1 LELGVVI
8 VGGIPYC
15 NKSEETILDN
25 MTKYKQ
31 AIVLKEELEMSK
43 GKSISQACH
52 ASLEAYNRT
61 DESVREEWRSQGA
74 KKIALDIG
82 DNDIKSRFQK
92 AKREGL
98 SAYLVKDAGH
108 TELKS
113 GTVTALGI
121 GPAEESKIDSITGD
135 LSLIR

>member
-1 LELGVVI
+1 
-8 VGGIPYC
+8 
-15 NKSEETILDN
+15 

-31 AIVLKEELEMSK
+31 AVVLKEDLKMSK
-43 GKSISQACH
+43 GKSIAQACH
-52 ASLEAYNRT
+52 ASLKAYNRA
-61 DESVREEWRSQGA
+61 DEEERDKWDSQGA

-98 SAYLVKDAGH
+98 PAYLVKDAGL
-108 TELKS
+108 TEVKS

-121 GPAEESKIDSITGD
+121 GPAAESKIDSITGD
-135 LSLIR
+135 LSLIE

>member
-1 LELGVVI
+1 
-8 VGGIPYC
+8 
-15 NKSEETILDN
+15 

-31 AIVLKEELEMSK
+31 AIVLKEDLEMSK
-43 GKSISQACH
+43 GKSIAQACH
-52 ASLEAYNRT
+52 ASLKAYSRA
-61 DESVREEWRSQGA
+61 DEGERDKWDSQGA

-98 SAYLVKDAGH
+98 PAYLVKDAGL
-108 TELKS
+108 TEVKS

-121 GPAEESKIDSITGD
+121 GPAAESKIDSITGD
-135 LSLIR
+135 LSLIE

>member
-1 LELGVVI
+1 MEEV
-8 VGGIPYC
+8 PYY
-15 NKSEETILDN
+15 NKSKETILDN

-31 AIVLKEELEMSK
+31 AIVLKEDLEMSK
-43 GKSISQACH
+43 GKSIAQACH
-52 ASLEAYNRT
+52 ASLKAYNRT
-61 DESVREEWRSQGA
+61 DEKEREEWDSQGA

-82 DNDIKSRFQK
+82 DNDIRSRFQK
-92 AKREGL
+92 AKTEGL
-98 SAYLVKDAGH
+98 PAYLVKDAGH

-135 LSLIR
+135 LSLID

>member
-1 LELGVVI
+1 MEEV
-8 VGGIPYC
+8 PYY
-15 NKSEETILDN
+15 NKSKETILDN

-31 AIVLKEELEMSK
+31 AIVLKEDLEMSK
-43 GKSISQACH
+43 GKSIAQACH
-52 ASLEAYNRT
+52 ASLKAYNST
-61 DESVREEWRSQGA
+61 DEKEREEWDSQGA

-82 DNDIKSRFQK
+82 DNDIRSRFQK
-92 AKREGL
+92 AKTEGL
-98 SAYLVKDAGH
+98 PAYLVKDAGH

-135 LSLIR
+135 LSLID